1 MLQTYKPV
9 SNVCS
14 NYMQPDYSQLTW
26 DLLEDHYSY
35 ITLTDIQSDRACE
48 LCVVLPDARRDLEY
62 LLSGTLCNELRIQH
76 DSMKRTN
83 YDIIKQNER
92 TNFAHSTFILLPAH
106 TVIMHV
112 LNTVKIYSG
121 KYKNKQ

>member
-1 MLQTYKPV
+1 MHSCCKRTNQ
-9 SNVCS
+9 C
-14 NYMQPDYSQLTW
+14 LTFAATTCNR
-26 DLLEDHYSY
+26 
-35 ITLTDIQSDRACE
+35 ITVNLRGTCLKTTTAILHSDRACE
-48 LCVVLPDARRDLEY
+48 LYVVLPDARRDLEY

-76 DSMKRTN
+76 DSIKQTKR